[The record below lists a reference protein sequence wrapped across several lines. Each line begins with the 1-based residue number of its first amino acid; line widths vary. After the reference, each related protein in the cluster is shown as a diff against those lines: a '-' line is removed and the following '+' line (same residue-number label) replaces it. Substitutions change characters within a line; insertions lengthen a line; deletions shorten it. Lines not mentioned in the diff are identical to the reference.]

1 MTFIDSTLKAVLQ
14 KRREFAPNATFP
26 VVVTPARGAGHTV
39 LRELER
45 MTRAV
50 ATDDDGNFVVELSIP
65 EISEI
70 ADFKLTERMRM
81 RRVHRA
87 VTVG

>member
-1 MTFIDSTLKAVLQ
+1 MALIDSTLKAVLQ
-14 KRREFAPNATFP
+14 KRREFAPNVTFP
-26 VVVTPARGAGHTV
+26 VVVTPTRGSGRSI

-45 MTRAV
+45 MTRDV

-70 ADFKLTERMRM
+70 ADSDFTEQLRMK
-81 RRVHRA
+81 RVYRA
-87 VTVG
+87 SAI